1 MTHSRNR
8 AFTPYR
14 SNKAHAIKR
23 STQKISNVSTIL
35 SLRTIALCPSQFAFS
50 RDPLMLFAGALDAI
64 LELVTVVRELTEI
77 QSGSF
82 ETLSKASRCPSI

>member
-14 SNKAHAIKR
+14 SNKAIKR

-64 LELVTVVRELTEI
+64 LELVTVVRELT
-77 QSGSF
+77 
-82 ETLSKASRCPSI
+82 CH